1 MSCAKREYKNEG
13 GEEKDG
19 EDRFREKGE
28 EEEEEEEWGG
38 RDLGGYIPEVQPA
51 WCCSAAQC
59 KHRAERWTDSLS
71 Q

>member
-1 MSCAKREYKNEG
+1 MCAMGEEKNEG
-13 GEEKDG
+13 EKEKRWGEGQRGELEEK
-19 EDRFREKGE
+19 E
-28 EEEEEEEWGG
+28 G

-71 Q
+71 L

>member
-1 MSCAKREYKNEG
+1 MKEGKTRG
-13 GEEKDG
+13 GEKA
-19 EDRFREKGE
+19 KE
-28 EEEEEEEWGG
+28 EEEEEG

-71 Q
+71 H